1 MNTEDTIVAIASP
14 PGGAL
19 RGILRLSGPQVVTCL
34 DPCLHVAWRPTPAAA
49 HWGAVRQAS
58 VLQASLEWE
67 IGATPL
73 PCDLYFWPGP
83 RSYTRQTV
91 AELHTLGSP
100 PLLQAAVQRLCQ
112 AGARLAQPGEFTL
125 RAFLAG
131 RIDLTQAEAVL
142 GVIDARSR
150 RQLDSALAQLA
161 GGLAQPLTELRN
173 LLLDLVADL
182 EAGLD
187 FVDEDLDFVTPN
199 QANTRMAQV
208 ITQVT
213 DLENRLAGRSVET
226 DTFRVVL
233 IGWPNVGK
241 SSLFNALVGQQA
253 ALVADLPG
261 TTRDYVCGRLQQ
273 GGRDCLVV
281 DTAGVEPRA
290 ETGLAGGAQAMR
302 QLQTEQAD
310 LQLWCL
316 DATRPLNRW
325 ERAHLQQPSVTPR
338 LLVLTKSDQ
347 TKATDLARPALETS
361 ARTGRGLED
370 LREAILRHCEAAEPE
385 ETAAVAS
392 TATRCR
398 ESLRRARTALQQAA
412 AELNDGLG
420 DELVAASLHA
430 ALDELGQ
437 VAGTVYTEDLLE
449 RIFSRFCIGK

>member
-19 RGILRLSGPQVVTCL
+19 RGILRLSGPQVVACL
-34 DPCLHVAWRPTPAAA
+34 APCLQVSWQPTPAAA
-49 HWGAVRQAS
+49 HWGAVRRAR

-67 IGATPL
+67 TGATPL

-150 RQLDSALAQLA
+150 PQLDAALAQLA

-187 FVDEDLDFVTPN
+187 FVDEELEFVTPA
-199 QANTRMAQV
+199 QAAARIDQAT
-208 ITQVT
+208 TQLAE
-213 DLENRLAGRSVET
+213 LENRLAGRSVET
-226 DTFRVVL
+226 QTFRVVL
-233 IGWPNVGK
+233 TGWPNVGK
-241 SSLFNALVGQQA
+241 SSLFNALVGRQA

-261 TTRDYVCGRLQQ
+261 TTRDYVSGCLQLAGQ
-273 GGRDCLVV
+273 ECLVV

-290 ETGLAGGAQAMR
+290 ETGLAGDAQAMR
-302 QLQTEQAD
+302 QQQAEQAD

-325 ERAHLQQPSVTPR
+325 ERAHLEQPSITPR
-338 LLVLTKSDQ
+338 LLVLTKADQ
-347 TKATDLARPALETS
+347 TKATDLAPPALETS
-361 ARTGRGLED
+361 ARTGQGLET
-370 LREAILRHCEAAEPE
+370 LRQAILRHCGAAEPE
-385 ETAAVAS
+385 QTAAVAS

-398 ESLRRARTALQQAA
+398 DSLRRAGIALQQAA
-412 AELNDGLG
+412 TELAGRRG

-437 VAGTVYTEDLLE
+437 VAGTVYTEDLLD

>member
-34 DPCLHVAWRPTPAAA
+34 DPCLRVAWQPTPAAG
-49 HWGAVRQAS
+49 HWGAVRQAR

-67 IGATPL
+67 TGATPL

-150 RQLDSALAQLA
+150 RQLDTALAQLA

-182 EAGLD
+182 EASLD
-187 FVDEDLDFVTPN
+187 FVDEELDFVTPN
-199 QANTRMAQV
+199 QATARMAHA

-213 DLENRLAGRSVET
+213 ELENRLAGRSVET

-241 SSLFNALVGQQA
+241 SSLFNALVGRQA

-261 TTRDYVCGRLQQ
+261 TTRDYVSGRLQL
-273 GGRDCLVV
+273 GGRECLVV

-302 QLQTEQAD
+302 QQQTEQAD

-325 ERAHLQQPSVTPR
+325 ERAHLQQPPVTPQ
-338 LLVLTKSDQ
+338 LLVLTKADQ
-347 TKATDLARPALETS
+347 TKATDLARAVLETS
-361 ARTGRGLED
+361 ARTGRGLEA
-370 LREAILRHCEAAEPE
+370 LREAILRHCGAAEPE

-398 ESLRRARTALQQAA
+398 ESLRRAGIALQQAA
-412 AELNDGLG
+412 AELNGGLG

-437 VAGTVYTEDLLE
+437 VAGTVYTEDLLD